1 MHHVRGAAGSN
12 AAVRQSFHDRDLIHR
27 SAIRRHRNDLDR
39 HTRTG
44 PVGEVRMNRTMRMVA
59 ATVGVALA
67 GGAGGWG
74 ATAAADPI
82 GTATDHPAYVVPVDP
97 GPVQTRHAA
106 ALRYAEDHPD
116 TAPPGSND
124 FTCRPAPAHPNPVVL
139 VHGSDSDSY
148 TDWAA
153 LSPMLADR
161 GMCVFTLNYGSDGKP
176 GKYARGD
183 MALSAAEVGAFVD
196 RVRAATAA
204 AKVDLVGYSQG
215 ATVARYYVNRLGG
228 SAAVDRW
235 VGVAS
240 PTYGGNMYGIVTLL
254 KLVPRPERI
263 VEWLTSEAISQQM
276 QGSPFLAA
284 LNAGGDTVP
293 GVRYTTVGSRYDEMI
308 QPHTNIALRDPGATN
323 LLIQDL
329 CAENRGGHFNMVY
342 DPFALGLVV
351 RALDPSAPAP
361 PCRPVPLGTGILD
374 MIVVSNS

>member
-1 MHHVRGAAGSN
+1 MGRA
-12 AAVRQSFHDRDLIHR
+12 
-27 SAIRRHRNDLDR
+27 
-39 HTRTG
+39 
-44 PVGEVRMNRTMRMVA
+44 MRMVA
-59 ATVGVALA
+59 ATVGFVLA
-67 GGAGGWG
+67 VGAGST
-74 ATAAADPI
+74 TAAADPL
-82 GTATDHPAYVVPVDP
+82 GSAAAGSSYVVPVEP

-106 ALRYAEDHPD
+106 ALQYAEEHPD
-116 TAPPGSND
+116 SAPPGAND
-124 FTCRPAPAHPNPVVL
+124 FACRPTPAHPDPVVL
-139 VHGSDSDSY
+139 VHGSDSDAY

-153 LSPMLADR
+153 LSPMLAER
-161 GMCVFTLNYGSDGKP
+161 GVCVFALNYGSDGTP

-183 MALSAAEVGAFVD
+183 MARSAGEVGDFVD
-196 RVRAATAA
+196 RVRASTRA

-228 SAAVDRW
+228 NAAVDRW

-254 KLVPRPERI
+254 KLLPRPDRI

-293 GVRYTTVGSRYDEMI
+293 GVGYTTIGSRFDEMI

-351 RALDPSAPAP
+351 RALDPTAPAP
-361 PCRPVPLGTGILD
+361 QCRPVPLGTGILD